1 MTAPASDST
10 KDRIIRAALDCL
22 RNEGIVGVS
31 ARAIARTGDFNQALI
46 FYHFGSVDGLLVAA
60 ALVESRERANR
71 YADQLA
77 EVSTLPELVAVART
91 LHEVEVMSGNTAMLV
106 QLMAGAARS
115 DELRVGVAQGF
126 TPWMEMVEA
135 AVTRVVAGTAFA
147 DLVPVSDLSYV
158 IASLFLGMDLITGL
172 DPDVDRTTSLFETM
186 ERLGRLVD
194 ALMSMLPAGGPLPGL
209 T

>member
-60 ALVESRERANR
+60 ALVESRERAHR

-172 DPDVDRTTSLFETM
+172 EPDVDRTTSLFETM

>member
-172 DPDVDRTTSLFETM
+172 EPDVDRTTSLFETM